1 MIVKKGKEVPAAV
14 LASVFVVLALVCL
27 LTPLRDQVSR
37 HGFPMWLLGLG
48 LAFSGL
54 VLWGGVVQNLLLRR
68 R

>member
-1 MIVKKGKEVPAAV
+1 MIVKEGKEVPVAV
-14 LASVFVVLALVCL
+14 VASVFVVLALVCF

-54 VLWGGVVQNLLLRR
+54 VLWAGVVQNLLHRR